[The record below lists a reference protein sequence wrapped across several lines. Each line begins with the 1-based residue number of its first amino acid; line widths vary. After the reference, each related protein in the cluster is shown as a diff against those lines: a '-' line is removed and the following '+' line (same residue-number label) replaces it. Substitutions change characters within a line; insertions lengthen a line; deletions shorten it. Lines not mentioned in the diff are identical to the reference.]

1 MTDIQT
7 KLEIFDRIA
16 TRRNERRGFLRFAG
30 GGALAVGVASLLA
43 A

>member
-30 GGALAVGVASLLA
+30 GWRRIA
-43 A
+43 ARRMRQ